1 MKTDVIKTR
10 LLFQGISILLLTF
23 FIPLQLT
30 VQKPL
35 KDVSLTLIKHM
46 QHVRNENFAWGI
58 SWVKYISPKLLH
70 SFVCPFILNFY
81 HPLRAP
87 KAILFFCL
95 TFYLSNLFCII
106 FQEGRPFWY
115 SKDVKPYL
123 CLDGYG
129 NPSYEV
135 ILCSVVL
142 MSISIEYLHKHQF
155 RYYLYLIP
163 QAIIVFV
170 SFSFIYLSEY
180 FPHQILNSLFIS
192 FILITTKFSFEKDLI
207 KISNKSTHKYYKNRV
222 YIVYWFLACLAMIM
236 LFCSL
241 DLLALSFTFESP
253 KTINRAVHHCSNS
266 YDPDA
271 DYNIRSSSSVFYIFG
286 YVTGSLLCSTRV
298 SPFYTLT
305 VFWKKCVRYLI
316 TSGTCFGVYTLF
328 GMLYLELTPY
338 NDFFT
343 KEFLHRVIPN
353 LICSLIM
360 TLAFPLLFKQMKL
373 VLPIPIELTKDE
385 TKKLFSFKKS
395 VI

>member
-10 LLFQGISILLLTF
+10 FLFQGISILLLTF
-23 FIPLQLT
+23 FIPLQIT

-35 KDVSLTLIKHM
+35 KDASLDIIKNL
-46 QHVRNENFAWGI
+46 QYVRNENFAWGI
-58 SWVKYISPKLLH
+58 SWVQFITPKVLH
-70 SFVCPFILNFY
+70 SFVCPFVLNFY

-87 KAILFFCL
+87 KTILFFCL
-95 TFYLSNLFCII
+95 TFYLANLFCII

-123 CLDGYG
+123 CLEGYG

-142 MSISIEYLHKHQF
+142 ISISIEYLHKHKY
-155 RYYLYLIP
+155 RYYIYLIP
-163 QAIIVFV
+163 QTIILFI

-192 FILITTKFSFEKDLI
+192 FILITINFSFEKDLI
-207 KISNKSTHKYYKNRV
+207 KFSNKCTHKYYKNRV
-222 YIVYWFLACLAMIM
+222 NIVFWFLACLSMVM

-241 DLLALSFTFESP
+241 DLLALSFNFESP
-253 KTINRAVHHCSNS
+253 KTINRAVHHCSND

-271 DYNIRSSSSVFYIFG
+271 DYNIRSCSSVFFIFG
-286 YVTGSLLCSTRV
+286 YVTGSLLSSTKI

-305 VFWKKCVRYLI
+305 VFWKKSLRFLI
-316 TSGTCFGVYTLF
+316 SSSTCYGIYTLF
-328 GMLYLELTPY
+328 GKLYLELTPT
-338 NDFFT
+338 NDFLT
-343 KEFLHRVIPN
+343 KELLHKVVPN
-353 LICSLIM
+353 LICSITI
-360 TLAFPLLFKQMKL
+360 TLAFPFLFKWMKL
-373 VLPIPIELTKDE
+373 ILPIPVNLAKEE
-385 TKKLFSFKKS
+385 SKKLFSFKKS